1 MIIVGGAYQHVLVDQ
16 LKNTD
21 GWKDLKAVKNN
32 RVYTNPYA
40 CFNWDRFGLESNLQI
55 EYALMAIQPEIA
67 AENGI
72 DREYMV
78 NRIIEFY
85 KQYNGKRADRGR
97 GRLYAG
103 RLEARWYR

>member
-1 MIIVGGAYQHVLVDQ
+1 MYKRQ
-16 LKNTD
+16 
-21 GWKDLKAVKNN
+21 
-32 RVYTNPYA
+32 
-40 CFNWDRFGLESNLQI
+40 GLESNLQI

-85 KQYNGKRADRGR
+85 KQYNGKELTAEE
-97 GRLYAG
+97 AG
-103 RLEARWYR
+103 YMLDGLKPDGTAEIPVQ